1 MFQTLDELV
10 QYVRR
15 TVPQP
20 KLIKHMIP
28 DEKAGVVI
36 FEWQS
41 RKFAV
46 RKSLEVFEVKN
57 NRIFVT
63 GASGLMQA
71 ALTTKNRNQSVI
83 NTIIETLQQVEG
95 QMRDNQPK
103 ALALLDSV
111 KKTLQRQIGK

>member
-1 MFQTLDELV
+1 MLQTLDELV
-10 QYVRR
+10 QYLRR
-15 TVPQP
+15 TVPQA
-20 KLIKHMIP
+20 KLIKHMLP
-28 DEKAGVVI
+28 DEKAGVVT

-41 RKFAV
+41 RRFAV
-46 RKSLEVFEVKN
+46 RKSLEVFEVKG

-83 NTIIETLQQVEG
+83 NAVIETLEQVEG
-95 QMRDNQPK
+95 QMRDNKPK

-111 KKTLQRQIGK
+111 KKTLQRQVGK